1 MKKYI
6 IKVDYSVKLE
16 YRDYEEFVA
25 ALGTLIAGGLKDLD
39 IIFEEVE
46 A

>member
-1 MKKYI
+1 MKTYI

-25 ALGTLIAGGLKDLD
+25 ALGTLIAGGLREFD
-39 IIFEEVE
+39 ITVKEEE